1 MLILSIGMPRAGSGW
16 YYQLQHDLICANGGQ
31 DAREIRRRF
40 HLEKILTEVNCNIGA
55 FTPWRLLP
63 VWLPSLLGNTYV
75 IKAHAAPTPLASWLI
90 RAGWIKATYIYR
102 DPRDAMLSA
111 YENGQRAIQ
120 NGRSNAFSQL
130 TSFEESLEFME
141 KYVEIGKLW
150 LSKAEVLHTRYED
163 LILQYELEADRLL
176 KFLNIPRTAKS
187 EEVIKKYQPQEAQR
201 SAQAGMHFRKGK
213 IGRFRQVYSQEQQ
226 QECWKKFAPFLKQW
240 GYEV

>member
-1 MLILSIGMPRAGSGW
+1 
-16 YYQLQHDLICANGGQ
+16 
-31 DAREIRRRF
+31 
-40 HLEKILTEVNCNIGA
+40 
-55 FTPWRLLP
+55 
-63 VWLPSLLGNTYV
+63 
-75 IKAHAAPTPLASWLI
+75 
-90 RAGWIKATYIYR
+90 
-102 DPRDAMLSA
+102 
-111 YENGQRAIQ
+111 
-120 NGRSNAFSQL
+120 
-130 TSFEESLEFME
+130 
-141 KYVEIGKLW
+141 VEIGKLW